1 MYQVVNTVFEQL
13 DADMC
18 AAEAHG
24 IAVGM
29 LTVECDADVNQWL
42 QEVLSN
48 PVEIPDQNKSLLQNL
63 FEETRQELNE
73 AAEEFAF
80 DLFLPDEDEPLWEQV
95 EALRAWCQGFLF
107 GLGVVHVEREWPN
120 EIGEVMRDMI
130 ELTKVDS
137 DVEDEEDANLLME
150 VHEYVRA
157 AVFVVRDYFLENRH
171 STKH

>member
-1 MYQVVNTVFEQL
+1 MYQVVNTVFEEL
-13 DADMC
+13 GADIC
-18 AAEAHG
+18 AAEAQG

-29 LTVECDADVNQWL
+29 LSVEGNADVNNWL
-42 QEVLSN
+42 QEILSN
-48 PVEIPDQNKSLLQNL
+48 NINILEKDRNVLVDL
-63 FEETRQELNE
+63 FEQTRQELNE

-80 DLFLPDEDEPLWEQV
+80 DMFLPDDDEPLWEQV
-95 EALRAWCQGFLF
+95 EALRSWCQGFLF
-107 GLGVVHVEREWPN
+107 GLGVVHVDGEWPN
-120 EIGEVMRDMI
+120 EIGEVMRDII

-171 STKH
+171 S